1 MAYDAR
7 DGYAVLFSGSGAK
20 NDTWTFSN
28 GTWTELTL
36 SVAPS
41 QRTYAGMTYDMEDHY
56 VLLFGG
62 HHGNSTYLNDTW
74 KFQGGK
80 WTPIAAVNAPPP
92 RAYADMTYDAATT
105 DHCVLLFGG
114 NTSQAFFGDTWTYAA
129 GVWTNI
135 TPSTRTPTNSP
146 SARAFSSMAYDTKN
160 GYVVLYGGGSHGEAL
175 RDTWKFVDGRWSQLK
190 PAVSPQASYYT
201 MMAFNGPS
209 SSTGRYVL
217 LFGGIANGKAYPYT
231 WEYLLGK
238 WTNISPT
245 TSPPARFGASM
256 AYDAQDGYMVLFG
269 GISQPRP
276 GAPVLDDTWTFANG
290 SWTNRTP
297 LPVHTVTFSESHLP
311 KGSVWSVLADGMTVS
326 SNQST
331 LRFELSNGAYNYTV
345 DPVTGYTTNSSGTIT
360 MAGANLKVTITF
372 EKEKSAGT
380 SAGSAS
386 PDLAQGPR
394 GAGTALAPALRPIS
408 GTLRPF
414 GSSGT

>member
-7 DGYAVLFSGSGAK
+7 DGYVVLFSGSGAK
-20 NDTWTFSN
+20 NDTWTYSH

-41 QRTYAGMTYDMEDHY
+41 QRTYAGMTYDTEDHY

-62 HHGNSTYLNDTW
+62 HHGSSTYLNDTW
-74 KFQGGK
+74 MFKGGK
-80 WTPIAAVNAPPP
+80 WTQIAAVNAPPP
-92 RAYADMTYDAATT
+92 RAYADMTYDAAPT
-105 DHCVLLFGG
+105 DHYVLLFGG
-114 NTSQAFFGDTWTYAA
+114 NTSQSFFGDTWTYAG

-135 TPSTRTPTNSP
+135 TPSTITPTNSP

-175 RDTWKFVDGRWSQLK
+175 RDTWKFVEGRWSQLK

-201 MMAFNGPS
+201 MMAFNGPAG
-209 SSTGRYVL
+209 STGRYVL

-245 TSPPARFGASM
+245 ISPPARFGASM
-256 AYDAQDGYMVLFG
+256 VYDAQDGYMVLFG

-276 GAPVLDDTWTFANG
+276 GAPVLGDTWTFANDT
-290 SWTNRTP
+290 WTNRTP

-311 KGSVWSVLADGMTVS
+311 KGSLWSVIVNGMTVS
-326 SNQST
+326 SDQST
-331 LRFELSNGAYNYTV
+331 LRFELTNGAYNYTV
-345 DPVTGYTTNSSGTIT
+345 DPVSGYTANSSGRIT
-360 MAGANLKVTITF
+360 VAGANLKVTITY
-372 EKEKSAGT
+372 ERDKS
-380 SAGSAS
+380 SS
-386 PDLAQGPR
+386 PTNIMR
-394 GAGTALAPALRPIS
+394 VST
-408 GTLRPF
+408 
-414 GSSGT
+414 